1 MASAMSKHQMEP
13 SHASVTLATGDSDVN
28 TQILTN
34 ARKPLNNVTIVGHAC
49 IDKEVQILLTMCSAN
64 VTNLKSIAGYHTVKL
79 GEFLTTAMVTLV
91 STVVPVH

>member
-1 MASAMSKHQMEP
+1 MEP

-49 IDKEVQILLTMCSAN
+49 IDKEVHILLTMCSAN
-64 VTNLKSIAGYHTVKL
+64 VTKMTSMTGDHTVEL